1 MKSDLLKYI
10 KVINGIYF
18 ISILIWMIF
27 WFLPLEYFNLRTL
40 VIVAL
45 SLFSTQIMVLL
56 CSLIFYFFTKNILL
70 IKDQIQYGLIIMMA
84 VIDILYL
91 INPNMSDGSI
101 LIFFFCMNFLSVSYI
116 LKNKLTQK
124 KSPVKIQG
132 FFTNVG
138 FVLEI
143 LIIFLVIIP
152 HQLRE

>member
-27 WFLPLEYFNLRTL
+27 WFLTLEYFNLRTL

-56 CSLIFYFFTKNILL
+56 CSLIFYFFTKNILI

-91 INPNMSDGSI
+91 INPGMSDGSI

-124 KSPVKIQG
+124 KA
-132 FFTNVG
+132 
-138 FVLEI
+138 L
-143 LIIFLVIIP
+143 
-152 HQLRE
+152 